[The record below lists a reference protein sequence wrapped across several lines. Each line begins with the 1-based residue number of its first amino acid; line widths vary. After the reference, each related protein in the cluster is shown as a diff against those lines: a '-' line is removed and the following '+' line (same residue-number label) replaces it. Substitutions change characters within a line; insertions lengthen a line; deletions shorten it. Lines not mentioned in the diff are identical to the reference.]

1 MTANIQKGGGGGQ
14 TEALFKLLTVSGAKA
29 GLLSL
34 LVFT

>member
-1 MTANIQKGGGGGQ
+1 MTADIQKGGRR

-34 LVFT
+34 FVFT